1 MVFYL
6 TVTFAARSS
15 VDRVRYQSNVNFSVS
30 RTMQMLE
37 PKSEN
42 GIQKKLEIALQ
53 QPAT

>member
-6 TVTFAARSS
+6 TVTFADKSS
-15 VDRVRYQSNVNFSVS
+15 VDRVTYQSDVNFSVS

-42 GIQKKLEIALQ
+42 RTQKKSETSLQ